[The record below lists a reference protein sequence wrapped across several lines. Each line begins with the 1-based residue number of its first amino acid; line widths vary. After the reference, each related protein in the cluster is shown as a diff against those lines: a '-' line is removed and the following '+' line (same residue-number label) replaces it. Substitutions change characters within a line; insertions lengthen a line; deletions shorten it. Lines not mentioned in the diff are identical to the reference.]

1 MSDTTP
7 SDERDVRSL
16 EPPVTGSSDQ
26 ATGDEGDKPAI
37 ERSPTPEQRAAIEAS
52 AHDVLLEAG
61 AGSGK
66 TGVMVERYTRLVVD
80 QGVSPDA
87 VLAFTFTDKAAAEL
101 RARVRAELSRRAAGK
116 GAAAVRAAGLLSTM
130 GGAWI
135 TTIHGFCNRVLA
147 AHPVAAGVDPGFRV
161 LDQPE
166 AERAAREAFDAAL
179 TEFLAGADPAREE
192 TVAAY
197 DLEGLRGVVV
207 ATHDELRSRGVAE
220 PALPDPPRVDPAE
233 AIATAIEV
241 AGECLEELKEGD
253 AKRLPLE
260 EAIARLTQPGPPPP
274 LTELEALRP
283 GGTAKALAPFRDA
296 IDAAIARTAEA
307 GDGGVAYQHI
317 AALLRLYTDA
327 FEDAKA
333 RRAGIDFEDL
343 QILAARLLER
353 AEIGQAYRGRF
364 SHLLVDEFQD
374 TNRLQLRLIEALQGP
389 KSQLV
394 VVGDELQSIYSFR
407 HADLE
412 VFRRRREQID
422 AAPDAELMRLSG
434 NFRSRPE
441 VIAAVNLLGTT
452 LLGAAYRPLTVG
464 APPSSPAPRGP
475 GPAVELHLTSRDG
488 WDAEGIDLEPA
499 IDGRTPLNCLAE
511 ARTLAARLRE
521 LHEAGVE
528 RGSMVVLLR
537 AFTHLDAYEDSLARA
552 GLRPYVVGGRGYW
565 SQQQVADVCALLAAI
580 ANPLDDEALFGALA
594 SPACAVAPDT
604 LWLLRAAAGRRRH
617 VWPALEAL
625 ALEEGADLGR
635 RRDRAVS
642 TPAGPGSDRD
652 GDQADPPSAGVSD
665 PGADGG
671 RPDAASERLAAPERL
686 ADIPAEER
694 RLLTE
699 FATGLVGLRA
709 RAPRLSLAG
718 LVEAAVTE
726 TGYDLA
732 TLLQP
737 SGESRLANVRKLS
750 RLAAAYES
758 REGRDLRG
766 LLDFLAAR
774 AETDTEAQ
782 AATAAEGH
790 DGVRIMTVHNAK
802 GLEFEVV
809 AVPDLA
815 RGLLSGGRRPVLAL
829 GREQPPKVGLQWR
842 RLGRASVNLY
852 DYGDLIEAGESRD
865 SEEGLR
871 LFHVAAT
878 RARERLI
885 LSGVVK
891 PEPARELKPGAAVI
905 ERIVGAFDLDRPK
918 PEAGSGDEEDPSLTN
933 SVEVRSG
940 SSSSPL
946 PDRAAAVDTQPSLD
960 AEVPV
965 PPASARPGLD
975 EAFPASF
982 IAVHANVPSPER
994 AAELRD
1000 LRLDAAAER
1009 ALGTGTPPL
1018 VERKPPI
1025 VPSRPLSYTAISAF
1039 EECAYRFYM
1048 ERVLGLPSAAPAA
1061 SPGRVR
1067 SNGRIAAESANSA
1080 GGSAMVG
1087 AGDEGPSA
1095 REERSARGA
1104 AVHAL
1109 LEWSLVNEWS
1119 EPTTELARRH
1129 ALAAGLD
1136 LGVAEA
1142 EELLGPVRDWLG
1154 SPLRAE
1160 IAAATRV
1167 RAEVPILLSAGS
1179 TVLRGSID
1187 LLVERD
1193 GLPPLVVD
1201 YKTDRLRGDDPA
1213 TRAAHYEVQ
1222 RSIYAL
1228 AAKESLGATEVE
1240 VAYVFLEHADSPVR
1254 TVLTESDMTAGRSR
1268 IEAAVASISAGNFEP
1283 APEPERT
1290 WDLCRGCPAVGRLC
1304 SGPGE
1309 AD

>member
-1 MSDTTP
+1 MSEEQSRVHEAAVND
-7 SDERDVRSL
+7 DVT
-16 EPPVTGSSDQ
+16 EAPP
-26 ATGDEGDKPAI
+26 APAI
-37 ERSPTPEQRAAIEAS
+37 ERSPTPEQRVAIEARS
-52 AHDVLLEAG
+52 RNVLLEAG
-61 AGSGK
+61 AGTGK
-66 TGVMVERYTRLVVD
+66 TGVMVERYARLVVD
-80 QGVSPDA
+80 EGVSPDA

-101 RARVRAELSRRAAGK
+101 RARVRAELSRRAAGS
-116 GAAAVRAAGLLSTM
+116 GAKAVRAAALLTTI

-166 AERAAREAFDAAL
+166 AERAAREAFDRAL
-179 TEFLAGADPAREE
+179 AEFLADGDPAREE

-197 DLEGLRGVVV
+197 DLEGLRGVIV

-220 PALPDPPRVDPAE
+220 PALPDPPASDPAE
-233 AIATAIEV
+233 ALAATIEA
-241 AGECLEELKEGD
+241 AGECLEELKESD
-253 AKRLPLE
+253 PKREALE
-260 EAIARLTQPGPPPP
+260 EALARLTMPGPEPT
-274 LTELEALRP
+274 LAELEALRP
-283 GGTAKALAPFRDA
+283 GGKAKPLAPFREA
-296 IDAAIARTAEA
+296 LEAAIARVAEA
-307 GDGGVAYQHI
+307 GDGGVAYRHL
-317 AALLRLYTDA
+317 ADLLRLYTAA
-327 FEDAKA
+327 FETAKE

-389 KSQLV
+389 KTQLV

-422 AAPDAELMRLSG
+422 ADPGAELMQLSG

-441 VIAAVNLLGTT
+441 VIAAVNLFGAT
-452 LLGAAYRPLTVG
+452 LLGPTYRPLRVG
-464 APPSSPAPRGP
+464 APPAEPAPRGR
-475 GPAVELHLTSRDG
+475 GPAVELHLTARDG
-488 WDAEGIDLEPA
+488 WDEAGIELEPA

-528 RGSMVVLLR
+528 RGAMVVLLR
-537 AFTHLDAYEDSLARA
+537 AFTHLDAHEDSLARA

-565 SQQQVADVCALLAAI
+565 SQQQVADVTALLLTI

-617 VWPALEAL
+617 AWPALEAL
-625 ALEEGADLGR
+625 ALEEGADLG
-635 RRDRAVS
+635 A
-642 TPAGPGSDRD
+642 GSDRPAAAPEQPAD
-652 GDQADPPSAGVSD
+652 DPERLGDVPAGA
-665 PGADGG
+665 GAM
-671 RPDAASERLAAPERL
+671 LAAPERL
-686 ADIPAEER
+686 ADIPAGER
-694 RLLTE
+694 ELLAE
-699 FATGLVGLRA
+699 FATQLVGLRA

-718 LVEAAVTE
+718 LIEAAVTE

-732 TLLQP
+732 TLLRP
-737 SGESRLANVRKLS
+737 AGEARLANVRKLS
-750 RLAAAYES
+750 RLAAAYEA

-766 LLDFLAAR
+766 MLDFLAAR

-809 AVPDLA
+809 AVPDLS
-815 RGLLSGGRRPVLAL
+815 RGLLAGGRRPVLAL
-829 GREQPPKVGLQWR
+829 GREQPPRVGLQWR

-852 DYGDLIEAGESRD
+852 DYGELIEAGEARD
-865 SEEGLR
+865 AEEGLR

-891 PEPARELKPGAAVI
+891 PEPPREMKPGTAVI
-905 ERIVGAFDLDRPK
+905 ERLVEALGLSRPTAKAAEQPTTGA
-918 PEAGSGDEEDPSLTN
+918 PEEGAEPAPVT
-933 SVEVRSG
+933 EV
-940 SSSSPL
+940 
-946 PDRAAAVDTQPSLD
+946 A
-960 AEVPV
+960 V
-965 PPASARPGLD
+965 PPAEPRAGLD
-975 EAFPASF
+975 ETFPAST
-982 IAVHANVPSPER
+982 IPVHLNEPSPER

-1000 LRLDAAAER
+1000 LHLDAAADR
-1009 ALGTGTPPL
+1009 PLGSGTPPL

-1039 EECAYRFYM
+1039 EECGYRFYM
-1048 ERVLGLPSAAPAA
+1048 ERVLGLPAAAQ
-1061 SPGRVR
+1061 SPTRNTPSDMQLGRAMT
-1067 SNGRIAAESANSA
+1067 GGLA
-1080 GGSAMVG
+1080 GT
-1087 AGDEGPSA
+1087 GDEGPSA

-1109 LEWSLVNEWS
+1109 LEWSQANGWV
-1119 EPTTELARRH
+1119 EPSAELARRH

-1136 LGVAEA
+1136 LDRAARPGAASSGEGAAGARAADPAA
-1142 EELLGPVRDWLG
+1142 EELMGPVRDWLG
-1154 SPLRAE
+1154 SALREE
-1160 IAAATRV
+1160 IARATRV
-1167 RAEVPILLSAGS
+1167 RAEVPILLRARG

-1187 LLVERD
+1187 LLVERE
-1193 GLPPLVVD
+1193 GPPPLVVD
-1201 YKTDRLRGDDPA
+1201 YKTDRLRGEDPA
-1213 TRAAHYEVQ
+1213 ERAGHYEIQ

-1228 AAKESLGATEVE
+1228 AAAESLGADEVE
-1240 VAYVFLEHADSPVR
+1240 VAYVFLERADVPAR
-1254 TVLTESDMTAGRSR
+1254 TILTRADMDAGQAR
-1268 IEAAVASISAGNFEP
+1268 IDAAVDQISAGDFDP

-1290 WDLCRGCPAVGRLC
+1290 WDLCRGCPALGRLC
-1304 SGPGE
+1304 GGPPE
-1309 AD
+1309 TPA